1 MTQMTP
7 PLDAMRDWPHP
18 SLIKIEGV
26 KNLRDIGG
34 YPVSCGVSIRRKLV
48 YRSGYLDDLTKE
60 DQLQMQKLGIKK
72 IFDLRSFL
80 EVDRSKKENGQYEC
94 WLASSDGPERIM
106 VPVFRDE
113 DFAPEALA
121 VRFKDYASEG
131 TEARSFSQIEPQ
143 RLTSIGF

>member
-1 MTQMTP
+1 MTP
-7 PLDAMRDWPHP
+7 PPDATVHDWHHP
-18 SLIKIEGV
+18 SFINIEAV

-34 YPVSCGVSIRRKLV
+34 YPVSCGSVRRKLV
-48 YRSGYLDDLTKE
+48 YRSGCLDALTE
-60 DQLQMQKLGIKK
+60 EGRWQIEQLGIGK

-80 EVDRSKKENGQYEC
+80 EVRRSTREDGQYEC
-94 WLASSDGPERIM
+94 WLASANGPERIM

-131 TEARSFSQIEPQ
+131 TEVGSSSRLKSP